1 MLAMGKPLCNV
12 GCDEMVDGLKIEERS
27 IKDPSVLDVLKQID
41 AHQRDMTKCLENLT
55 LKLDG
60 LAKAFPDGDV
70 DAHRQYHLIAIEALA
85 EKKKLRLAIQEK
97 TISGLIWA
105 GLVAIGLAVFH
116 ELQSALIKR

>member
-1 MLAMGKPLCNV
+1 MGKSLCNV
-12 GCDEMVDGLKIEERS
+12 GCDDMVDGLKIEERS

-70 DAHRQYHLIAIEALA
+70 DAHRQYHLIAMENLA

-105 GLVAIGLAVFH
+105 GLVAVGLAVFH
-116 ELQSALIKR
+116 ELQSVLIKR